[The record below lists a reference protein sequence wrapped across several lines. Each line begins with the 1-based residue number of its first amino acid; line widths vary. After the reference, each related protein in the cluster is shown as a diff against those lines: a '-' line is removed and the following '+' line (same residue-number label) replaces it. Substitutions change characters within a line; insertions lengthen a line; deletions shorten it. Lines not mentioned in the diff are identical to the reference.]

1 MKQSLA
7 KKLTIKIA
15 VLIITGLLL
24 FLIGSFVVV
33 SNMMF
38 KEVHSYNVAI
48 ASTICDLLTY
58 QANVEGRPVDMRS
71 KDDADL
77 YSDYFCTWG
86 RVEYICIYCLTDNCT
101 KITYLGYSSKEDSEF
116 SKNNFEELIGTTQ
129 EFSYTDENKLLSTKN
144 ESNFIASYFEKST
157 KALAIS
163 EKSHG
168 TEVIVEAGLSYKSL
182 MRMIAESFLVLV
194 YILIGVFLFLI
205 IFMYFMIRKR
215 VFIPAKR
222 ISDSMTEFIQN
233 DECKNIQLDDSGDDE
248 FAMIAAS
255 FNKMIKDIDK
265 YLEHI
270 REISNVQER
279 EKAELEIASKIQSGF
294 LLPGEY
300 KSDNYEIYSTM
311 IPAKNVG
318 GDLYDYMI
326 MEDGR
331 VYFCVADVSGKGIPA
346 CLFMAVTLSLIRQYA
361 MMNYQ
366 PAEILEMVNNRLSEH
381 NPKMLFTTAFL
392 GLYDPKTKMLTY
404 ANAGH
409 NVPYMFRDQPKP
421 LDGAKNIVLGLFSN
435 EKYTQEEILLELGDI
450 IFLFTDGVTEA
461 VDNGRSFY
469 GLERLEKALYAYSYV
484 DDENIVDYV
493 KHSVEDFMGGCE
505 QFDDITMLSLTL
517 TDRTVIEIKPDE
529 SQIDQ
534 LRSTILNRSRLSRS
548 ENLKLCVA
556 AEEIFVNICS
566 YAFPDPEQ
574 VENGK
579 IRFIFEHS
587 DRIKI
592 VFEDNGNPYD
602 PTSSVIEEADFDPD
616 LQMGGLGKLIA
627 FTIADNVLYEY
638 KDNKNVL
645 TLIKYDNIE

>member
-7 KKLTIKIA
+7 KKITIKMAI
-15 VLIITGLLL
+15 LIITGLLL

-33 SNMMF
+33 TNMLF
-38 KEVHSYNVAI
+38 KEVYSYNRAI

-58 QANVEGRPVDMRS
+58 QANMDGRPVDMRS

-86 RVEYICIYCLTDNCT
+86 RVEYICIYYLTDNNT
-101 KITYLGYSSKEDSEF
+101 KITYLGYSSKEDSEY
-116 SKNNFEELIGTTQ
+116 SQNNYEDFIGNTYDY
-129 EFSYTDENKLLSTKN
+129 SYDNEDSNEDNKLLRPDEQS
-144 ESNFIASYFEKST
+144 A
-157 KALAIS
+157 KAVARS
-163 EKSHG
+163 DRYHG
-168 TEVIVEAGLSYKSL
+168 TEVVVEAGLSYKSL
-182 MRMIAESFLVLV
+182 MKMIAESFRVLV
-194 YILIGVFLFLI
+194 YILIGVFLFLT
-205 IFMYFMIRKR
+205 IFMYFLIRKR

-233 DECKNIQLDDSGDDE
+233 DEFTNIQLDDSGDDE

-409 NVPYMFRDQPKP
+409 NVPYLFRNQPKP

-435 EKYTQEEILLELGDI
+435 EKYTQEEISLELGDI

-493 KHSVEDFMGGCE
+493 KHSVEDFMDGCE

-529 SQIDQ
+529 LEIDQ
-534 LRSTILNRSRLSRS
+534 IRSTILNRSRLSRS

-566 YAFPDPEQ
+566 YAFSDAEK

-602 PTSSVIEEADFDPD
+602 PTSGESEEVDFDPD